1 MTSKGRVPAIEDAAE
16 SSGPTG
22 HGEHSTELESRGT
35 REQLRW
41 FGMLWVFAAAAH
53 YSDSRPLGV
62 LGVLAFALPVLAY
75 PTSPLAFGVFVAGA
89 GVTGVLSLPDA
100 ANHTVVSL
108 FVALGF
114 GASALHVWATGR
126 RGQGQGQ
133 EDFLIRWFRA
143 ARTPVGLVLLV
154 VYLFTVFDKLNTAF
168 FDPATSCAG
177 TLLGNLFT
185 KNGLGFAIP
194 PVMVQGAAIGTV
206 LVEAT
211 ILALLA
217 VPRCRRWGLLLG
229 IGFHLMLA
237 PATFWDFSTTV
248 FALYLL
254 FVPTRVFAGLAGRSD
269 KTRQVALVAFG
280 IHLLMAILAGLSGAR
295 SGPHAAFW
303 HVLIVVAWYA
313 AVLPLLVQLL
323 RACFADRGT
332 WPGYRL
338 RPVVLMLVPA
348 LVFVNGVAPYLG
360 LKTVASFSMFSNLH
374 TEQGRTNHLL
384 PGLASLQVVP
394 YLRDTVTLTKVDLHT
409 DSDADVVVE
418 SQWAMETPPTTIP
431 WLELRRTVAAW
442 RDGGVSNIHLEFQR
456 GGVSHVVDNALTD
469 PELSAPLPWWQHRLL
484 AFRALTSADGP
495 DICRW

>member
-1 MTSKGRVPAIEDAAE
+1 MTSKAGVSATQDAVEPSSDGGPA
-16 SSGPTG
+16 
-22 HGEHSTELESRGT
+22 ELELLGT

-53 YSDSRPLGV
+53 YSDSQPLGV
-62 LGVLAFALPVLAY
+62 LGVLAFGLPVLAY
-75 PTSPLAFGVFVAGA
+75 PTSALAFGVFVAGA
-89 GVTGVLSLPDA
+89 GVTGALSLPDA

-114 GASALHVWATGR
+114 GAAALHVWATR
-126 RGQGQGQ
+126 RARQGD
-133 EDFLIRWFRA
+133 EDFLVRWFRA

-154 VYLFTVFDKLNTAF
+154 VYLFTVFDKINTAF

-177 TLLGNLFT
+177 TLLGDLFT

-229 IGFHLMLA
+229 IGFHLVLA

-254 FVPTRVFAGLAGRSD
+254 FVPTRVFAGLVGRSD
-269 KTRQVALVAFG
+269 RTRRIALVAFG
-280 IHLLMAILAGLSGAR
+280 IHLLMAIVAGLTGAR
-295 SGPHAAFW
+295 SGPHAAVW
-303 HVLIVVAWYA
+303 HVLIVVAWYVS
-313 AVLPLLVQLL
+313 VLPLLVQLL
-323 RACFADRGT
+323 RACFADRGPAT
-332 WPGYRL
+332 GYRP
-338 RPVVLMLVPA
+338 RPVVLLLVPL
-348 LVFVNGVAPYLG
+348 LVFVNGLAPYLG

-374 TEQGRTNHLL
+374 TEQGRTNHLV
-384 PGLASLQVVP
+384 PGLASLQVIP
-394 YLRDTVTLTKVDLHT
+394 YLRDTVTLTTVDLHT
-409 DSDADVVVE
+409 DSDDDVVVE
-418 SQWAMETPPTTIP
+418 PQWATETPPTTIP
-431 WLELRRTVAAW
+431 WLELRRTVADW
-442 RDGGVSNIHLEFQR
+442 RDGGVSNVHLEFQR
-456 GGVSHVVDNALTD
+456 GGVPHVVDNALTD
-469 PELSAPLPWWQHRLL
+469 PELGAPLPWWQHRLL